1 MSDAVSLPKLP
12 LHYRPC
18 RHVNI
23 APRVQRLYIRPTF
36 LPGMGR
42 DGKAV
47 YDKALTALEL
57 KTRKAQTSAFL
68 DVALTSLAK
77 CSGIR
82 ELTVVVHDYY
92 YLTKPLA
99 KFLRKLIK
107 LVGANLESLTVDMTV
122 PNYLSIHRAFDPKR
136 LPKLSSL
143 TIKITNWRFTTP
155 MRQARRVRRA
165 LLDFITSLGSTLQ
178 SLAFEVIDCN
188 LSKLFQ
194 KLQKLPPLRS
204 LELRT
209 EIGFSTLIPTIHFV
223 SFLQRNASNLERL
236 VIRRPTVDIP
246 NSWNLNVTVRR
257 LYDLL
262 CIQRLP
268 KLKELVLEMDY
279 PVILTSLTSHLHT
292 FVPHLRNLT
301 LTGQSSVLDNPKLTA
316 LLTSLA
322 NCDKGLE
329 YLKISL
335 LCFCPQH
342 IELLASFLPNLQTL
356 DLTYEVLQ
364 VTTESI
370 DLGSPLVGQIVI
382 EFLNTQL
389 IHAFL

>member
-1 MSDAVSLPKLP
+1 
-12 LHYRPC
+12 
-18 RHVNI
+18 
-23 APRVQRLYIRPTF
+23 
-36 LPGMGR
+36 MGR

-47 YDKALTALEL
+47 YDKGLTTAEL
-57 KTRKAQTSAFL
+57 KIRKAQTNAFL
-68 DVALTSLAK
+68 AVALTSLAQ
-77 CSGIR
+77 CSHIR
-82 ELTVVVHDYY
+82 ELTVVVQDHHH
-92 YLTKPLA
+92 LTKSLSR
-99 KFLRKLIK
+99 FLRKLIK
-107 LVGANLESLTVDMTV
+107 LVGPDLESLTVDMTV
-122 PNYLSIHRAFDPKR
+122 PNFLSIHRAFDPKL

-143 TIKITNWRFTTP
+143 TIKITNSRFTTP
-155 MRQARRVRRA
+155 MRQARRIRRA
-165 LLDFITSLGSTLQ
+165 LLNFITSLGSTLQ

-246 NSWNLNVTVRR
+246 NSWNLNVMVRR

-301 LTGQSSVLDNPKLTA
+301 LTGQSSVLDDPKLTS

-335 LCFCPQH
+335 SCFCPQH
-342 IELLASFLPNLQTL
+342 IELLASFLPNLQKL
-356 DLTYEVLQ
+356 DLTYEVLR
-364 VTTESI
+364 VSAGLS
-370 DLGSPLVGQIVI
+370 DLELSVGQHSV
-382 EFLNTQL
+382 
-389 IHAFL
+389 